1 MITRLRI
8 LRDVRMPSLSRSAG
22 VPADS
27 DVARSSVGPW
37 SISANVVDDPCVDD
51 ASAPSAHDTGL
62 DEADIESDAAAVPDP
77 DVETASDVGSSDI
90 GQEEAVERVNSA
102 VTPALRYRRLADLRY
117 RRRLVT
123 QNPTAGTEL
132 VDLSEG
138 GAPEGDAPE
147 ADVPDGDA
155 ARAGA
160 AEVSVDSHSVE
171 LAPANAA
178 NATSAPEG
186 REQAA
191 PPLGAG
197 RIRRVPALDGLR
209 GIAVLVVVLYHF
221 FGAAVRAVTSAS
233 TSSSCCRVFSSR
245 LCWCVSTVPRNVFR
259 CRDSGRV
266 ARAAFFPQ
274 HLLCWWSPLLSLVC
288 WVATSR
294 YN

>member
-90 GQEEAVERVNSA
+90 GQEEAVEGVNSA

-138 GAPEGDAPE
+138 DAPEADAPE
-147 ADVPDGDA
+147 ADVSDGDA
-155 ARAGA
+155 ARAGT

-171 LAPANAA
+171 LASA

-186 REQAA
+186 QEQAA

-221 FGAAVRAVTSAS
+221 FGAAVPGGYLGVDR
-233 TSSSCCRVFSSR
+233 F
-245 LCWCVSTVPRNVFR
+245 
-259 CRDSGRV
+259 
-266 ARAAFFPQ
+266 
-274 HLLCWWSPLLSLVC
+274 
-288 WVATSR
+288 
-294 YN
+294 